1 MAERPKFSDYRDYM
15 KWRLDRRVE
24 SIKSRVEGV
33 KKSFI
38 DKLNPN
44 DPIAKSAEDDRRWL
58 DQFCKGKG
66 LDIACGDFLC
76 GDIEQAMGVDGH
88 ERQIG
93 TDHFNEG
100 DELTFSEPGKIDFI
114 VTNYLDAFPN
124 PLKVLNEWYRALKF
138 GGGVLA
144 IVCRDAEFPSTN
156 KQPQLGPLSN
166 GKRQS
171 VFTVI
176 TLAQYMYRAGF
187 VEVKVTKTG
196 VGSLRAVG
204 YKKADPGNNCPKCGQ
219 DRSHLA

>member
-1 MAERPKFSDYRDYM
+1 MARPTFTDYRDYM
-15 KWRLDRRVE
+15 RWRLDRRVE
-24 SIKSRVEGV
+24 TIKHRVESV
-33 KKSFI
+33 KKNYI
-38 DKLNPN
+38 DKLRPE
-44 DPIAKSAEDDRRWL
+44 DIHGKGGEDDRLWL

-76 GDIEQAMGVDGH
+76 GEDQASGVDGH

-138 GGGVLA
+138 SGGCLA
-144 IVCRDAEFPSTN
+144 IVCRDAEQATDKP
-156 KQPQLGPLSN
+156 KGPLEN

-171 VFTVI
+171 LYTVV

-187 VEVKVTKTG
+187 TEVKVAKTTW
-196 VGSLRAVG
+196 GSLRAVG
-204 YKKADPGNNCPKCGQ
+204 YKRADPGNKCPKCGQ
-219 DRSHLA
+219 DRG